1 MFTISALQQVSTT
14 FVNNNSLVISSQNLV
29 SYHKKCMSQ
38 QLFLV
43 SDIFIFNDWLTRE
56 NRKQQIYM
64 GLTFKSSLN

>member
-14 FVNNNSLVISSQNLV
+14 FVDNNSLVISQNLV

-43 SDIFIFNDWLTRE
+43 SDIYL
-56 NRKQQIYM
+56 
-64 GLTFKSSLN
+64 

>member
-64 GLTFKSSLN
+64 DFTLKSSLN